1 MKRIDCRSDR
11 HDVKVSTKIGV
22 CIAQD
27 LYYLFCGN
35 SDYSLFLQ
43 AIGICQTWMR
53 QTAVL
58 VVF

>member
-27 LYYLFCGN
+27 LYLFCGN
-35 SDYSLFLQ
+35 SDSSLFLQ